1 MTHVSIHPTGTPTG
15 SRTSAVESEA
25 CAATLNPFN
34 PASAFKRQ
42 LADVRLSTLAVV
54 LLTAGCFAEAPP
66 LKADEI
72 RTTLDD
78 QKSVAVTIYN
88 ENLAL
93 VKDARNVRT
102 SKGVNQ
108 LAYRGVSARMRPE
121 TALIR
126 SLTKSGGVKVIE
138 QNFDFDLL
146 TPQKLLEKYT
156 GKQVR
161 IATMNPA
168 TGKETIEEA
177 TVLSTNGGTVVRIGD
192 RIEINPTGRFIFG
205 DVPKNLRDEPTL
217 SITMDSDGGAQDLEL
232 SYLTGGLSWK
242 ADYVAELSNDDNELD
257 LMGWVTLNNQSG
269 ATYNNATMQL
279 VAGDVNQVQ
288 PEMNQRMMKSRTM
301 MAESAMADAGMAEES
316 LFEYHLYTLGRP
328 TTIADKQ
335 TKQVSLLTASDVGV
349 KKELVLQGSN
359 YYYSSSYGDIGQKL
373 KLGVFV
379 QFQNEKKEGLG
390 VPLPKGIVRVYKKD
404 SSGNAQFVGEDNI
417 DHTPNKERV
426 RLKLG
431 ESFDVTAN
439 KKQTDFEV
447 RERIMKRNVFDS
459 SFEIELK
466 NAKKEVV
473 EVVVR
478 EPIPGDWEMLSE
490 SEKHLK
496 VAAGT
501 AEWRIKVPAE
511 SSKKLTYTVRVKY

>member
-1 MTHVSIHPTGTPTG
+1 MIPTYQSDLF
-15 SRTSAVESEA
+15 SRRRI
-25 CAATLNPFN
+25 
-34 PASAFKRQ
+34 AFPRSRAGGILSLRQ
-42 LADVRLSTLAVV
+42 KLADARFSTLAVL
-54 LLTAGCFAEAPP
+54 LLTAGCIAEAPS
-66 LKADEI
+66 LKAEEI

-78 QKSVAVTIYN
+78 QQSVAVTIYN

-93 VKDARNVRT
+93 VKDARQVT
-102 SKGVNQ
+102 LDSGVNQ

-126 SLTKSGGVKVIE
+126 SLTKTGSVQVIE

-146 TPQKLLEKYT
+146 TPQTLLEKYT
-156 GKQVR
+156 GKTVQ

-168 TGKETIEEA
+168 TGKETIEDA

-192 RIEINPTGRFIFG
+192 RIEVNPTGRFIFS
-205 DVPKNLRDEPTL
+205 DVPANLRDEPTL
-217 SITMDSDGGAQDLEL
+217 SIMMNNSGAKSQDLEL

-242 ADYVAELSNDDNELD
+242 ADYVAEISDDDRELD

-288 PEMNQRMMKSRTM
+288 PENMARMMKSRSM
-301 MAESAMADAGMAEES
+301 MAESVAADASMAEES

-328 TTIADKQ
+328 TTIKDKQ
-335 TKQVSLLTASDVGV
+335 TKQVSLLTAADVGV

-359 YYYSSSYGDIGQKL
+359 YYYSSSYGDIGQKM
-373 KLGVFV
+373 KFGVFV
-379 QFQNEKKEGLG
+379 QFDNEKSEGLG
-390 VPLPKGIVRVYKKD
+390 VPLPKGVVRVYKKD
-404 SSGNAQFVGEDNI
+404 SKGNAQFVGEDRI

-431 ESFDVTAN
+431 DAFDVTAN
-439 KKQTDFEV
+439 KKQTDFKV
-447 RERIMKRNVFDS
+447 RERVMKRNVFDS
-459 SFEIELK
+459 SFDIEVK
-466 NAKKEVV
+466 NAKKEAV
-473 EVVVR
+473 EVVIR

-490 SEKHLK
+490 SETHKK

-501 AEWRIKVPAE
+501 AEWRIRVPAE
-511 SSKKLTYTVRVKY
+511 GSKTLTYTVRVKY